1 MKKRLYL
8 PALLVTLIMMS
19 FSCQRE
25 LFFDVLPSQGS
36 LKDSVGNCLPKTI
49 AGTYSA
55 ATPTTDS
62 NFIKVA
68 IAVTRAGAYTIST
81 DTVNGYWFLATG
93 SFADTGLQ
101 EVKLQAKGTPASEGL
116 NVFTASYNGT
126 SCLISITVSSDQ
138 GGIAQFTLQGA
149 PDTCAPF
156 TIRGSYIKDYSMNG
170 LNTVTVSVNASV
182 GGTYSISTNEVNGYK
197 FFSNGTIAAGVQ
209 DVILQSIGTPL
220 NAGTDVFTVTAGN
233 SACSFSISVTEPVI
247 VTGTDYFP
255 LTTNSYWTYDDKM
268 IQGDTIKRVISDSI
282 LTNGNLYHIMHETDN
297 YNQDIASAYRKT
309 GNEYFQYGPVDTLTA
324 SMKYVPGVLGD
335 IKFLK
340 QNLISG
346 DTWTSAE
353 YTGTLFSGQPVWLQY
368 NFICAESNTAITVGN
383 HSFINVYHIVV
394 LPQVRSSTLNPYNS
408 TSEEID
414 LYYARGVGLVYLKYV
429 RDNFTKR
436 ELALR
441 YWQVY

>member
-8 PALLVTLIMMS
+8 PALLVTLIMIS

-36 LKDSVGNCLPKTI
+36 LKDSAGNCLPKTI

-55 ATPTTDS
+55 ATPAVDS

-68 IAVTRAGAYTIST
+68 VAVTRAGAYTIST
-81 DTVNGYWFLATG
+81 DTVNGYSFRATG

-101 EVKLQAKGTPASEGL
+101 EVKLQAKGTPAFEGL

-126 SCLISITVSSDQ
+126 SCLISITVSPDQ

-156 TIRGSYIKDYSMNG
+156 SIRGSYIKDYSMNG
-170 LNTVTVSVNASV
+170 LNTVTVSVNATV

-197 FFSNGTIAAGVQ
+197 FFSNGTMAAGIQ
-209 DVILQSIGTPL
+209 DVILQSIGTPV

-233 SACSFSISVTEPVI
+233 SACSFSIAVTEPVV

-268 IQGDTIKRVISDSI
+268 SQGDTIKRVVSDSV

-297 YNQDIASAYRKT
+297 YNQDIAAAYRKT

-324 SMKYVPGVLGD
+324 SLKYVPGVLGD

-340 QNLISG
+340 QNLLSG

-414 LYYARGVGLVYLKYV
+414 LYYARGVGLVYMKYV
-429 RDNFTKR
+429 KDNFKKR